1 MNHLLIGGTNNGKRV
16 AIPDGASH
24 WQMKCESGDPWEYG
38 GPNTPVVLETET
50 YERQY
55 IRANNREFD
64 VFAIQGMNSDELIIQ
79 LIAGYKS

>member
-1 MNHLLIGGTNNGKRV
+1 MKHLLIGGTNDDKRV
-16 AIPDGASH
+16 AIPDGVNH
-24 WQMKCESGDPWEYG
+24 FQMKCKNGHKWEYG

-64 VFAIQGMNSDELIIQ
+64 VFAIQGITSDELIIQ
-79 LIAGYKS
+79 LIAGYKA